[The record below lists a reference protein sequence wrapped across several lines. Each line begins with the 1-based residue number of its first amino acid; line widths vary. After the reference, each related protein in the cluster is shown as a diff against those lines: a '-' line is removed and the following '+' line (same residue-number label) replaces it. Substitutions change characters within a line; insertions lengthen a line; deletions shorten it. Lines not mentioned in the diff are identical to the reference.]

1 MTLAELK
8 QLFISELESIYDQ
21 DEIEGVFLIYLE
33 DKFDIQFIPSNEID
47 YTSEI
52 SSDIKQL
59 KKGKP
64 VQHITGKAFFY
75 NDFFMVNEN
84 TLIPRPETEELIEL
98 IRNDYNPETELSLID
113 LGTGSGCIPI
123 SLAKLFPNSNVS
135 AIDISE
141 KALEVAQSNAQ
152 NLNVKIDF
160 YQQNLLEDI
169 QLNQK
174 FDVIV
179 SNPPYIRN
187 LEKKEMHQNVLN
199 FEPHLA
205 LFVENENALIFYER
219 VLVFAENHL
228 NQNGTIYC
236 EINQYLGQETKQLF
250 EKNYEFVTI
259 YKDISGNDRMLKAS
273 NTQ

>member
-21 DEIEGVFLIYLE
+21 GEIEGIFLIYLE

-187 LEKKEMHQNVLN
+187 LEKEEMHQNVLN

-273 NTQ
+273 KTQ

>member
-75 NDFFMVNEN
+75 NDFFIVNEN

-187 LEKKEMHQNVLN
+187 LEKEEMHQNVLN

-250 EKNYEFVTI
+250 EKNYKFVTI

>member
-75 NDFFMVNEN
+75 NDFFIVNEN

-187 LEKKEMHQNVLN
+187 LEKEEMHQNVLN

-273 NTQ
+273 KTQ

>member
-21 DEIEGVFLIYLE
+21 DEIEGIFLIYLE

-187 LEKKEMHQNVLN
+187 LEKEEMHQNVLN

>member
-187 LEKKEMHQNVLN
+187 LEKEEMHQNVLN

-250 EKNYEFVTI
+250 EKNYKFVTI

>member
-75 NDFFMVNEN
+75 NDFFIVNEN

-98 IRNDYNPETELSLID
+98 IRNDYNSETELSLID

-187 LEKKEMHQNVLN
+187 LEKEEMHQNVLN

-273 NTQ
+273 KTQ

>member
-21 DEIEGVFLIYLE
+21 DEIEGIFLIYLE

-75 NDFFMVNEN
+75 NDFFIVNEN

-187 LEKKEMHQNVLN
+187 LEKEEMHQNVLN

>member
-98 IRNDYNPETELSLID
+98 IRNYYNPETELSLID

-179 SNPPYIRN
+179 SNPPYIRD
-187 LEKKEMHQNVLN
+187 LEKEEMHQNVLN

>member
-21 DEIEGVFLIYLE
+21 DEIEGVYLIYLE

-75 NDFFMVNEN
+75 NDFFIVNEN

-187 LEKKEMHQNVLN
+187 LEKEEMHQNVLN

-250 EKNYEFVTI
+250 EKNYKFVTI

>member
-123 SLAKLFPNSNVS
+123 SLAKLFLNSNVS

>member
-21 DEIEGVFLIYLE
+21 DEIEGIFLIYLE

-187 LEKKEMHQNVLN
+187 LEKEEMHQNVLN

-273 NTQ
+273 KTQ

>member
-187 LEKKEMHQNVLN
+187 LEKEEMHQNVLN

-273 NTQ
+273 KTQ

>member
-21 DEIEGVFLIYLE
+21 DEIEGVYLIYLE

-75 NDFFMVNEN
+75 NDFFIVNEN

-187 LEKKEMHQNVLN
+187 LEKEEMHQNVLN

-205 LFVENENALIFYER
+205 LFVDNEDALIFYER

-250 EKNYEFVTI
+250 EKNYKFVTI

>member
-75 NDFFMVNEN
+75 NDFFIVNEN

-98 IRNDYNPETELSLID
+98 IRNDYNPETELSVID

-123 SLAKLFPNSNVS
+123 SLAKLFPKSNVS

-187 LEKKEMHQNVLN
+187 LEKEEMHQNVLN

-273 NTQ
+273 KTQ

>member
-75 NDFFMVNEN
+75 NDFFIVNEN

-113 LGTGSGCIPI
+113 LGTGSGCISI

-187 LEKKEMHQNVLN
+187 LEKEEMHQNVLN

>member
-75 NDFFMVNEN
+75 NDFFIVNEN

-187 LEKKEMHQNVLN
+187 LEKDKMHQNVLN

>member
-187 LEKKEMHQNVLN
+187 LEKEEMHQNVLN

>member
-75 NDFFMVNEN
+75 NDFFIVNEN

-187 LEKKEMHQNVLN
+187 LEKEEMHQNVLN